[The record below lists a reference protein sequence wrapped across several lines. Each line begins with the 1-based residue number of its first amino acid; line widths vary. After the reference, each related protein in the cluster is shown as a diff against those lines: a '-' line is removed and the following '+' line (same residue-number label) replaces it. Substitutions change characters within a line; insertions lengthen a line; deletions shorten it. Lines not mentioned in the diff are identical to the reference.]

1 MENNAL
7 PQNTEDAAPRL
18 DVIETK
24 YGKLYR
30 VSYAGMT
37 REHYQEW
44 QAKCWYDQLLEMWRH
59 RFKLSS
65 AQQYL
70 ASRSDDCCNDRSGDK
85 I

>member
-1 MENNAL
+1 MKDDAL
-7 PQNTEDAAPRL
+7 PQNTENAAPKL

-30 VSYAGMT
+30 VTYAGMT

-44 QAKCWYDQLLEMWRH
+44 QAKCWYEQVLEMWRH
-59 RFKLSS
+59 RFKLSA

-70 ASRSDDCCNDRSGDK
+70 ASQSDGYCSARSDDK

>member
-1 MENNAL
+1 MKNNAL
-7 PQNTEDAAPRL
+7 PQNTENAAPKL

-30 VSYAGMT
+30 VTYAGMT

-44 QAKCWYDQLLEMWRH
+44 QAKCWYEQVLEMWRH
-59 RFKLSS
+59 RFKLSA

-70 ASRSDDCCNDRSGDK
+70 ASQSNGYCSDPSRDK
-85 I
+85 T

>member
-1 MENNAL
+1 MKDNAL
-7 PQNTEDAAPRL
+7 PQNTDNTAPKL

-30 VSYAGMT
+30 ITYAGMT

-44 QAKCWYDQLLEMWRH
+44 QANCWYEQVLEMWRH
-59 RFKLSS
+59 RVKLS
-65 AQQYL
+65 ACQQYL
-70 ASRSDDCCNDRSGDK
+70 ASQSNGYCNGRFDDK